1 MAIHCDI
8 TTKRTIKPS
17 LEGPHANNGKQEE
30 PNTYTSKTPS
40 SLYVVRPCL
49 KRHATICC
57 GKDTMYKKAASSSY
71 HSRRRSSV
79 TFGQVE

>member
-8 TTKRTIKPS
+8 NTKHNITPS
-17 LEGPHANNGKQEE
+17 LAGSHANKGKQEE
-30 PNTYTSKTPS
+30 PNTYTAITPS

-57 GKDTMYKKAASSSY
+57 GEYTMCKKGATSSD